1 VLSGPSTS
9 QAVTSPNL
17 TPIGVGQV
25 EVDKFNVTFPGPSQ
39 EFLAYSEQTG
49 VPTNP
54 ATISSSGTSLFAKL
68 LHPMES
74 LLSDIPV
81 VSGLEI
87 EPLLLLLRQ
96 ILEMREHF
104 RFSDRD
110 LFYVFHPRCSEP
122 LRVRVNFALSQGF
135 TVDQFHADI
144 LQHLV
149 PRRLFDSLKK
159 Q

>member
-1 VLSGPSTS
+1 VLAHILKFWQRWKTVLSGPSIS

-39 EFLAYSEQTG
+39 EFLAYSEQRG

-54 ATISSSGTSLFAKL
+54 ATFSSSGTSLFAKV

-81 VSGLEI
+81 VSGVEI
-87 EPLLLLLRQ
+87 EALLLLLRNF
-96 ILEMREHF
+96 LEMREHF
-104 RFSDRD
+104 TFLDRD
-110 LFYVFHPRCSEP
+110 LFLCFSPKM
-122 LRVRVNFALSQGF
+122 F
-135 TVDQFHADI
+135 
-144 LQHLV
+144 
-149 PRRLFDSLKK
+149 
-159 Q
+159 